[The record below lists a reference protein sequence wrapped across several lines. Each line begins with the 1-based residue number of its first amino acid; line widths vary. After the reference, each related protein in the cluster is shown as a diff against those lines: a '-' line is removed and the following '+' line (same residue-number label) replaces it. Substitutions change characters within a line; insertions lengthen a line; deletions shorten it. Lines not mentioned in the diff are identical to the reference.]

1 MTHTSPA
8 LLRFKR
14 ALDLIPFITANPG
27 WTMDQL
33 AEHFGVTES
42 EMLRDLTT
50 LHMCGLPGYSHA
62 EMIDLVYDDDFV
74 AVTNSQNLAQ
84 PRDLT
89 SDERTAILLGLEM
102 MKQLVV
108 APETLT
114 SILRLQ
120 GKLKGNR
127 TELAGQRVDVS
138 RAVTAAPHRDLILQA
153 LSAKKELTFHYAS
166 SKSLTPSARRISPI
180 RMYQI
185 GEFAYV
191 EGYCPD
197 SQGIRNFRTDR
208 ILDCA
213 VSTNPAYFPEG
224 FAASESVQ
232 KVKVLLDHSARLFLE
247 ENRQIVSG
255 AESVGERILV
265 TFELGDV
272 DWLLSAI
279 IALPGSR
286 AILEPDS
293 AIRRARE
300 IVEEIDS
307 LYK

>member
-1 MTHTSPA
+1 MTSTSPA

-14 ALDLIPFITANPG
+14 ALDLIPFISANPG

-33 AEHFGVTES
+33 AHHFGVSDS
-42 EMLRDLTT
+42 EILRDLVT

-108 APETLT
+108 APETLS

-120 GKLKGNR
+120 EKLRGRQNQG
-127 TELAGQRVDVS
+127 AHPQVDVS
-138 RAVTAAPHRDLILQA
+138 RAISAAPHRDLIMQA
-153 LSAKKELTFHYAS
+153 LSEQKELNFRYAS
-166 SKSLTPSARRISPI
+166 SKSATPSVRRISPI

-185 GEFAYV
+185 ADFAYV

-197 SQGIRNFRTDR
+197 SQGVRNFRTDR
-208 ILDCA
+208 MLDCS
-213 VSTNPAYFPEG
+213 VSNSPAYIPETLG
-224 FAASESVQ
+224 GAEKVQ
-232 KVKVLLDHSARLFLE
+232 TVKVLLDNSARLFLE
-247 ENRQIVSG
+247 ENRQIVSHTARIG
-255 AESVGERILV
+255 DRILA

-293 AIRRARE
+293 AIHRARE
-300 IVEEIDS
+300 LVAEIAY